1 LNRRIGIGCTYLT
14 LQDFKRDIAPLVDP
28 STKIPFAQFPRV
40 KALLFFLLLL
50 FKFFVLVTYFKHI

>member
-1 LNRRIGIGCTYLT
+1 LKRRIGSGCTYLT

-28 STKIPFAQFPRV
+28 STRTPFAQFPRV

-50 FKFFVLVTYFKHI
+50 FQISVLVTYFNHI